1 MEVVNNR
8 ASAAS
13 FFMHKSLLGTSF
25 KKSSKK
31 LCHSIALFAELFRC
45 ISINSFY
52 DTGNQ
57 QNFLF
62 NQVLPG

>member
-8 ASAAS
+8 ASAAF

-31 LCHSIALFAELFRC
+31 VAWPIALFPELFRC
-45 ISINSFY
+45 ISIHSFHG
-52 DTGNQ
+52 TGNQ
-57 QNFLF
+57 PNFLF
-62 NQVLPG
+62 NQALPG